1 MWITSK
7 SWTLF
12 KIISSTRIF
21 ITSVKTKI
29 FRKYWFLSY
38 VWRFHVFLFWLF
50 TRIPKLWCS
59 ENFWVKSNSLSDV
72 CYQWRLSIIVVQ
84 TCHWVTIWI
93 RGLTRNG
100 KFVTTCETQSK
111 TFFIAGLISQEMIIF
126 WNVIVFK
133 KLLITTLAG
142 FLILLTLSGGLCEDR
157 LVLISRILTFF
168 GLFDQDLYIDNII
181 SNNLLTIKI

>member
-59 ENFWVKSNSLSDV
+59 ENFRVKSHSLSDV

-84 TCHWVTIWI
+84 TCHWVTIWT

-100 KFVTTCETQSK
+100 KFVTTSKTQSK
-111 TFFIAGLISQEMIIF
+111 TFLIAGLANRKMMIIR
-126 WNVIVFK
+126 
-133 KLLITTLAG
+133 KLFI
-142 FLILLTLSGGLCEDR
+142 
-157 LVLISRILTFF
+157 
-168 GLFDQDLYIDNII
+168 
-181 SNNLLTIKI
+181 